1 MECIIG
7 ILGAR
12 NSISKQLMQDEIL
25 NPILDD
31 LSKRPSKILLPSEP
45 LSSTFIECWAQRKG
59 IPTISIK
66 PDWISNG
73 RRAGVMRDAQI
84 QKECNT
90 FLVFEGPKSR
100 YYLDLATRI
109 AKNRP
114 DCRVYVLEAKSVSPE
129 LLEVDR
135 ATQITIDEKQEASI
149 LTLPAMWSSKSAKC
163 LITDD

>member
-1 MECIIG
+1 MECILG

-45 LSSTFIECWAQRKG
+45 LSSTFIECWAQRTG

-66 PDWISNG
+66 PDWITNG

-109 AKNRP
+109 AKNRR
-114 DCRVYVLEAKSVSPE
+114 DCRVYIVEAKSVSPE
-129 LLEVDR
+129 LLEVDQ
-135 ATQITIDEKQEASI
+135 ATHITIDEKQEASI
-149 LTLPAMWSSKSAKC
+149 LTLPGMWSSKATKC